1 MIHIT
6 SSSFRIY
13 VCIAQSIGDGKS
25 NHNNITSITSTRS
38 PSFITMSSQLLVFGA
53 SGISGLG
60 VVQEALQYPTP
71 NTFARI
77 LGLTNRP
84 LNISDVQIP
93 SDPRVTFY
101 PGFDLTQGHSSI
113 VSKLKTITNI
123 NQTTHVAFLAYVAP
137 TSNDMTDVVLAEL
150 KRVNVEILKTA
161 ITSIESLSP
170 GLEHITIQSGSKAY
184 GVEYLAT
191 GKIPWNPPQRENMA
205 WIPEPYASSIFYY
218 AQTDTIAALSKGK
231 SWQWTDI
238 RPDAV
243 IGFVPNG
250 NAMDLVGGLSIWL
263 SMYRWSTG
271 EGAEVVFPGNEV
283 VWSAKHTDTSQ
294 MILGKS
300 HIYAA
305 VTGKASGRAVNIGD
319 GTSVYKDGLWADICV
334 WFGLKG
340 IGPKEGSLTGEAW
353 VLSQK
358 SRWDTFEGENGLR
371 VGTVEKAASQ
381 FWFMSMI
388 LSGAAFDRH
397 YDLGLSKELGFP
409 QSNDT
414 AAGYHEAFKRLR
426 KAKLIA

>member
-1 MIHIT
+1 
-6 SSSFRIY
+6 
-13 VCIAQSIGDGKS
+13 
-25 NHNNITSITSTRS
+25 
-38 PSFITMSSQLLVFGA
+38 MSLQLLVFGA

-71 NTFARI
+71 NTFSSI
-77 LGLTNRP
+77 IGLTNRP
-84 LNISDVQIP
+84 LNKSDVQIP

-101 PGFDLTQGHSSI
+101 PGFDLTQGPDSI
-113 VSKLKTITNI
+113 ASKLKTIPNI
-123 NQTTHVAFLAYVAP
+123 NRTTHVAFLAYVPP
-137 TSNDMTDVVLAEL
+137 TSHDMTDTVLAEL
-150 KRVNVEILKTA
+150 KRVNVEILETA
-161 ITSIESLSP
+161 IVSIESLAP
-170 GLEHITIQSGSKAY
+170 CLEHITIQSGSKAY

-191 GKIPWNPPQRENMA
+191 GKIPWNPPQKESMA
-205 WIPEPYASSIFYY
+205 RAPEPYASGIFYY
-218 AQTDTIAALSKGK
+218 AQNDAIAALSKDK
-231 SWQWTDI
+231 SWQWSDI

-250 NAMDLVGGLSIWL
+250 NAMDLVGSLAIWL
-263 SMYRWSTG
+263 SMYRWSAG

-305 VTGKASGRAVNIGD
+305 VTGKASGRTVNVGD
-319 GTSVYKDGLWADICV
+319 GTSAYKDGLWADICA
-334 WFGLKG
+334 WFGMKG
-340 IGPKEGSLTGEAW
+340 VGPREGATTAQAW

-358 SRWDTFEGENGLR
+358 SRWGAFEGENRLR
-371 VGTVEKAASQ
+371 AGTVEKAASG

-388 LSGAAFDRH
+388 LVGAAIDRH

-414 AAGYHEAFKRLR
+414 AAGYRAAFKRLR
-426 KAKLIA
+426 KAKMIA